1 MCLSQGWSAL
11 AQRQEQG
18 CATHSHTQK
27 IPSEQEPEPSQK
39 EECWKELSFI
49 SSLLGRGLAAS
60 AQQIFLPAFI
70 AERWDGSVQEHPN
83 DLETGGSLSE
93 QCGYCKRRQMYRVAT
108 ASTERTQ
115 LCLVLWAG
123 NYLCTERPKKD

>member
-1 MCLSQGWSAL
+1 MPLTVILRKCYQ
-11 AQRQEQG
+11 
-18 CATHSHTQK
+18 
-27 IPSEQEPEPSQK
+27 QEPEPSPK
-39 EECWKELSFI
+39 EECCKEMSFI

-83 DLETGGSLSE
+83 ALETGGSLSE
-93 QCGYCKRRQMYRVAT
+93 QCGYCKRRQMYRLET
-108 ASTERTQ
+108 ASTERMQ